1 MIRVLRIDLRGFVMS
16 REIKFRCWNE
26 HGKCFHTMGELKD
39 ALHLFNNK
47 NPSYVV
53 EQFTGLKDVN
63 GTEIYEGD
71 RLKCLGYEGVV
82 VFDVEEPRFA
92 IKPDD
97 CEDTFA
103 LIKYEMMNFE
113 IIGNIHEVSE

>member
-1 MIRVLRIDLRGFVMS
+1 MKNLEFRAWNNDLKQYFYISGDFSLMIAD
-16 REIKFRCWNE
+16 
-26 HGKCFHTMGELKD
+26 T
-39 ALHLFNNK
+39 NNTVAMWC
-47 NPSYVV
+47 SDGIFDEVSADV
-53 EQFTGLKDVN
+53 IEQFTGLTDKN
-63 GTEIYEGD
+63 GVKIFEGD

-82 VFDVEEPRFA
+82 VFDDDEPRFA

-113 IIGNIHEVSE
+113 VIGNIHEETK